1 LATSGVVLE
10 ASKRRKRVACD
21 LLVAFVRVVSDEF
34 LSRVHDAVEET
45 RTDYSSHGTRLSRAS
60 EAR

>member
-1 LATSGVVLE
+1 VLE